1 MNNKKVILSLL
12 LVLFIG
18 TIAMANNMLYIAED
32 APFYF
37 DRDNE
42 IAGFLLEGTEVSV
55 VQEEGNWVK
64 LQLEVWVPENYIT
77 AEYEK
82 TVEETGIRIRQGFIY
97 DNIRFRGQLDMT
109 EIIGEMTND
118 SGQNYSL
125 INFMVSVYDKDSNLL
140 ATGYINISDFADGE
154 TKSFSGL
161 IDIDFNKIAKYRIQY
176 DSGF

>member
-1 MNNKKVILSLL
+1 LKKNKIILPFL
-12 LVLFIG
+12 LVFLIG
-18 TIAMANNMLYIAED
+18 AMVMANNELYIAED

-37 DRDNE
+37 DRDE
-42 IAGFLLEGTEVSV
+42 DIAGFLLEGTRVAV
-55 VQEEGNWVK
+55 VQDNDNWVK
-64 LQLEVWVPENYIT
+64 LQLEVWVPKNYLSS
-77 AEYEK
+77 EYEK

-97 DNIRFRGQLDMT
+97 DNISFGSQLGMT

-125 INFMVSVYDKDSNLL
+125 INFLLSVYDQDRNLL
-140 ATGYINISDFADGE
+140 ATGYINISDFENGE

-161 IDIDFNKIAKYRIQY
+161 IDIDVNKIAKYRIQY